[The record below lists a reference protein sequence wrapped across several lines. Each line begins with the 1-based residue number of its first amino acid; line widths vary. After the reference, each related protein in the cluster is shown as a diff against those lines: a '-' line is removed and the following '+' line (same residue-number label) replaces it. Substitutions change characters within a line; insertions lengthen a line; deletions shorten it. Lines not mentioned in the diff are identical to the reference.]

1 MLAES
6 DDFGVF
12 LVESLRVAPALQSR
26 HAMRIKSLLVT
37 LGLVGS
43 SSLALADHDFNSV
56 QSRRR
61 VETTWRNRQP
71 AVYQPQYQQQYQ
83 QQYRYQE
90 PAYRTYSTWQPLTS
104 IERLGR
110 RFGSGGDM
118 FDLRT
123 QGRFAQ
129 LRLQNQTG
137 RTHVR
142 QIDIV
147 FADGSRQ
154 CVQLNRVLEGN
165 HAMINIQLD
174 GGTRRIDQIL
184 VDGRSSRD
192 GRYQLYA
199 M

>member
-1 MLAES
+1 
-6 DDFGVF
+6 
-12 LVESLRVAPALQSR
+12 
-26 HAMRIKSLLVT
+26 MRIKSLLVT
-37 LGLVGS
+37 LGLLGS
-43 SSLALADHDFNSV
+43 SSLALADHNFNSV

-71 AVYQPQYQQQYQ
+71 AVYQ

-90 PAYRTYSTWQPLTS
+90 PAYQTYTTWQPLTS
-104 IERLGR
+104 LERLER
-110 RFGSGGDM
+110 GGDR
-118 FDLRT
+118 FDLSPDGNIPR
-123 QGRFAQ
+123 GRFAQ

-192 GRYQLYA
+192 GSYQLYA

>member
-1 MLAES
+1 
-6 DDFGVF
+6 
-12 LVESLRVAPALQSR
+12 
-26 HAMRIKSLLVT
+26 MRIKSLLVT
-37 LGLVGS
+37 LGILGS
-43 SSLALADHDFNSV
+43 SSLALADHNFNNY

-71 AVYQPQYQQQYQ
+71 AVYQ

-104 IERLGR
+104 VERLDR
-110 RFGSGGDM
+110 GGDM

-123 QGRFAQ
+123 RGRFSQ

-147 FADGSRQ
+147 FTDGSRQ
-154 CVQLNRVLEGN
+154 CVQLNRVLDGN

-192 GRYQLYA
+192 GSYQLYA

>member
-1 MLAES
+1 
-6 DDFGVF
+6 
-12 LVESLRVAPALQSR
+12 
-26 HAMRIKSLLVT
+26 MRIKSLLVT

-43 SSLALADHDFNSV
+43 SSLALADHDFNNT

-61 VETTWRNRQP
+61 VETTWRYRQP
-71 AVYQPQYQQQYQ
+71 AVYQ
-83 QQYRYQE
+83 QQYRPQYRHQE
-90 PAYRTYSTWQPLTS
+90 PAYQTYSTWQPLTAV
-104 IERLGR
+104 ERLDR
-110 RFGSGGDM
+110 GGDM

-123 QGRFAQ
+123 RGRFAQ

-192 GRYQLYA
+192 GSYQLYA